1 MNFDLAVMALDG
13 LAREPVDV
21 RVDERGVTISGPSA
35 GLKDLARLLLLI
47 SSDVEGE
54 SIELQPGV
62 HSTRD
67 SMPLKIAVK
76 SYES

>member
-13 LAREPVDV
+13 LHRAPVDI

-47 SSDVEGE
+47 SGEGGE

-62 HSTRD
+62 HSTRE
-67 SMPLKIAVK
+67 SMPLKVHAN

>member
-13 LAREPVDV
+13 LMREPVDV

-47 SSDVEGE
+47 SGAEGE
-54 SIELQPGV
+54 AIELQPGV
-62 HSTRD
+62 HSTKE
-67 SMPLKIAVK
+67 SMPLKVLAA
-76 SYES
+76 SS

>member
-1 MNFDLAVMALDG
+1 MNFDLAVMALEG
-13 LAREPVDV
+13 LSRAPVDI

-47 SSDVEGE
+47 SGESGE

-62 HSTRD
+62 HSTRE
-67 SMPLKIAVK
+67 SMPLKVLAV
-76 SYES
+76 SS

>member
-13 LAREPVDV
+13 LAREPIDV

-47 SSDVEGE
+47 SGDPEGE
-54 SIELQPGV
+54 SIEIQPGV
-62 HSTRD
+62 HSTKE
-67 SMPLKIAVK
+67 SMPLKV
-76 SYES
+76 STS

>member
-13 LAREPVDV
+13 LSRAPVDV
-21 RVDERGVTISGPSA
+21 RVDERGVTISGPTA

-47 SSDVEGE
+47 SGESGE

-62 HSTRD
+62 HSTRE
-67 SMPLKIAVK
+67 SMPLKVHAD
-76 SYES
+76 

>member
-13 LAREPVDV
+13 LAREPIDV

-47 SSDVEGE
+47 ASDPEGE
-54 SIELQPGV
+54 SIEIQPGV
-62 HSTRD
+62 HSTKE
-67 SMPLKIAVK
+67 SMPMKVLAVG
-76 SYES
+76 S

>member
-13 LAREPVDV
+13 LVREPVDV

-47 SSDVEGE
+47 ASDGQGE
-54 SIELQPGV
+54 SIELQPGT
-62 HSTRD
+62 HSTKE
-67 SMPLKIAVK
+67 SMPLKIAA
-76 SYES
+76 E

>member
-13 LAREPVDV
+13 LNRAPVDI

-47 SSDVEGE
+47 SGESGE

-62 HSTRD
+62 HSTRE
-67 SMPLKIAVK
+67 SMQLKVHAT
-76 SYES
+76 

>member
-13 LAREPVDV
+13 LSREPVDI

-47 SSDVEGE
+47 SGESGE

-62 HSTRD
+62 HSTRE
-67 SMPLKIAVK
+67 SMPLKVLAV
-76 SYES
+76 STN

>member
-13 LAREPVDV
+13 LMRAPVDV

-47 SSDVEGE
+47 SGAEGE
-54 SIELQPGV
+54 AIELQPGV
-62 HSTRD
+62 HSTKE
-67 SMPLKIAVK
+67 SMPLKVSAGYD
-76 SYES
+76 S

>member
-13 LAREPVDV
+13 LARAPIDV
-21 RVDERGVTISGPSA
+21 RVDERGVTISGPAA

-47 SSDVEGE
+47 ASDAEGE

-62 HSTRD
+62 HTTRD
-67 SMPLKIAVK
+67 SMPLKVSA
-76 SYES
+76 